1 MELSLVSQMESG
13 SRLRHR
19 SVKRVQ
25 NYRYSTGLMRG
36 AAGRPHGSWRRFI
49 NIQSS
54 ATRARDGGGICNS
67 ILHFYTA
74 LRIIDHHRPRTRTR
88 TPVSRRVGSPSLPA
102 NRHHTPTST
111 PTSVCIATNYPD

>member
-54 ATRARDGGGICNS
+54 ATRVRDGGGICNS

-88 TPVSRRVGSPSLPA
+88 TPVVLNPLSFPLSA
-102 NRHHTPTST
+102 ITPTTST